1 MSLVKEAT
9 LPKKQDLFKLNLKST
24 SNCNVC
30 QTSWVR
36 SKSISIIIL
45 DLGPL
50 DSQVMIR
57 LAIVKWP
64 KYVISEMWCLLGST
78 QSCEIHSGISQFPF
92 VKGSILWAKII
103 LLYLLSF
110 CTNMLNLFNFQS
122 IPFYSNVIWKKN
134 IWLWFYP
141 SQSVGMLQPFIYLF
155 LVSEWSWLFKEELT
169 MGMIEEIDDG
179 DVEECPLPYK
189 V

>member
-1 MSLVKEAT
+1 MYKDSNNWHLWLFGKSVTQSMSLVKEAT

-122 IPFYSNVIWKKN
+122 IPFYSNVIWKK
-134 IWLWFYP
+134 IYDFD
-141 SQSVGMLQPFIYLF
+141 FIHHKV
-155 LVSEWSWLFKEELT
+155 LVCFNHLYIFF
-169 MGMIEEIDDG
+169 
-179 DVEECPLPYK
+179 
-189 V
+189 